1 MQLLQEKTKMTFE
14 DKLKKLEELTETV
27 KNPET
32 SLEDA
37 LKAFEEGIKTARTLE
52 KEIETIEGKVQ
63 ILMNSPDLCEEEE
76 KAEEKKESTKKSRKS
91 KKAKEEVIDI
101 FKPEPP
107 IDEAHTIY
115 DNSSLEFDLFDSP
128 ELQD

>member
-52 KEIETIEGKVQ
+52 KEIETIEDADEPEA
-63 ILMNSPDLCEEEE
+63 L
-76 KAEEKKESTKKSRKS
+76 ESHGGI
-91 KKAKEEVIDI
+91 AW
-101 FKPEPP
+101 
-107 IDEAHTIY
+107 
-115 DNSSLEFDLFDSP
+115 
-128 ELQD
+128 